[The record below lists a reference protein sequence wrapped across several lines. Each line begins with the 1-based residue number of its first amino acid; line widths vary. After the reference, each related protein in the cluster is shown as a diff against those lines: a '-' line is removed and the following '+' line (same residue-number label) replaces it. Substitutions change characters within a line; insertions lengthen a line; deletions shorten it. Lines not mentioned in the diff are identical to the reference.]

1 MHSKGQYERQFK
13 KWGFRKNFTALEWKN
28 VHRRVEKRTTEQ
40 GKKSVISHAGRLIS
54 AKKVLKAKRHDFLT
68 TQELFRLGLFCRCW
82 NTHRRSLL
90 TCGRRACADA
100 RRTFHMHADG

>member
-54 AKKVLKAKRHDFLT
+54 AKKSLRGRQKDFPY
-68 TQELFRLGLFCRCW
+68 
-82 NTHRRSLL
+82 
-90 TCGRRACADA
+90 A
-100 RRTFHMHADG
+100 RRRVTIRRML